1 MRSHFLHLVLFS
13 AIVSTFFAFLM
24 RPDRR
29 SRLRLGLMLGAA
41 MIGLSLALAWIM
53 YPFPAR

>member
-1 MRSHFLHLVLFS
+1 MVLFS

-24 RPDRR
+24 RPDKR